1 MKRIYTLPTIIAIC
15 CCCLKSFA
23 QNYSSGIGLFA
34 GYSDNGYATMLNYNH
49 YPELDRY
56 IQAGIYVSF
65 NENEV
70 RGIKIPYNNIS
81 LNIGYFK
88 TVLGTTRGQF
98 KLSLGLGGV
107 AGYEIINN
115 GKETLSNGALILD
128 DSKFIYG
135 AFGSVESDLYL
146 NDDLSIILKFNQFY
160 HQNSDLGKFT
170 IFAGA
175 GVRYIL
181 F

>member
-1 MKRIYTLPTIIAIC
+1 MKHIFKTLTIAVIFSC
-15 CCCLKSFA
+15 CFTNFA
-23 QNYSSGIGLFA
+23 QNYSSGIGVLA
-34 GYSDNGYATMLNYNH
+34 GYSDNGYAGMINYNH
-49 YPELDRY
+49 YPQLDRY

-70 RGIKIPYNNIS
+70 RNIKIPYNNIS
-81 LNIGYFK
+81 LNVGYFK
-88 TVLGTTRGQF
+88 TIIDSGSGQF
-98 KLSLGLGGV
+98 KISLGAGGV

-115 GKETLSNGALILD
+115 GKETLSNGALIQD

-135 AFGSVESDLYL
+135 AFGSAESDIYL
-146 NDDLSIILKFNQFY
+146 NDDISIILKFNQFY

-170 IFAGA
+170 IFAGV
-175 GVRYIL
+175 GIRYIL